1 MQNYERM
8 KENYEKCLSD
18 ELNNSK
24 ALKKQLKQ
32 MSLAAEDT
40 IWELQET
47 NAELRSKLEE
57 AQSRLI
63 EVEAFLGSDR
73 GMLLLN
79 MEEELAACKLR
90 LAEMEAE
97 KDDLE
102 FSSGQRKL
110 HSARLPMAG
119 NKENGG
125 NAILRER
132 TSKAGILTLMS

>member
-1 MQNYERM
+1 M
-8 KENYEKCLSD
+8 KENYEKCLND
-18 ELNNSK
+18 ELNNTK
-24 ALKKQLKQ
+24 TLRKQLKQ

-47 NAELRSKLEE
+47 NADLRSKLEE
-57 AQSRLI
+57 TQSRLI
-63 EVEAFLGSDR
+63 EVEGFLGSDR
-73 GMLLLN
+73 GLLLLN

-97 KDDLE
+97 RDDLE
-102 FSSGQRKL
+102 LISSHRRPQ
-110 HSARLPMAG
+110 SSRLLAHG
-119 NKENGG
+119 DKENGG